1 MGRQQEEQLV
11 KDIVNQ
17 FDAHQLELPAR
28 LEVLANVL
36 LREGLDHIPPEY
48 IPDATTP
55 ENLIS
60 TIMLA
65 REKVGETLGVA
76 TAHQG
81 LVLLMW
87 LESIK

>member
-1 MGRQQEEQLV
+1 MGRQEELV
-11 KDIVNQ
+11 KEIVNK
-17 FDAHQLELPAR
+17 FDTHQLELPAR
-28 LEVLANVL
+28 LEVIANVL
-36 LREGLDHIPPEY
+36 LREGLDNIPPEY
-48 IPDATTP
+48 IPDTTTP
-55 ENLIS
+55 ENLIN

-65 REKVGETLGVA
+65 REEMGETLGVA

>member
-1 MGRQQEEQLV
+1 MGRQQEELV
-11 KDIVNQ
+11 KEIVNK

-28 LEVLANVL
+28 LEILANVL
-36 LREGLDHIPPEY
+36 LREGLDNIPPEY
-48 IPDATTP
+48 IPDTTTP
-55 ENLIS
+55 ENLIN

-65 REKVGETLGVA
+65 REGVGETLGIA